1 MVVDGG
7 CWLGFSNGGWWIGF
21 SDGGGGGGLD
31 FLIEVVVAWLEDW
44 VFWSGGSGLG
54 GGLDFLMVASGI
66 AVGCFCLGEDRTERE
81 RERGRRLRIKKN

>member
-44 VFWSGGSGLG
+44 VF
-54 GGLDFLMVASGI
+54 
-66 AVGCFCLGEDRTERE
+66 
-81 RERGRRLRIKKN
+81 